1 VADHSRG
8 VWIRV
13 PLELSIPR
21 LLNEAG
27 YPVDSS
33 RSAQRRI
40 QLFDTGD
47 RRLAAAG
54 AELSFNER
62 DGWCWRRGTLGHPKL
77 PPREWNA
84 PSAAPQAQVMEW
96 SRAYRRGR
104 PLAARA
110 SVTVHRRSHHVT
122 DGQSHRLLTFA
133 EERVDE
139 VVDDRW
145 RPRIRRISV
154 VAGGEDAS
162 AQSALGLVRDAA
174 LSDEPTLALLRPALV
189 RAPRLRLPYPE
200 STGTRELF
208 VRSATLSVIQWLY
221 FDCELSGGA
230 APEALRKLRVALRRL
245 RSDLQAFA
253 AVLDREWAGRLR
265 NRFGELARHLG
276 VVRDAEVLTAR
287 LSALIST
294 LPETDQ
300 RAALPLIDV
309 AAAQLEA
316 RRAELLDI
324 LATNDYLTALDDA
337 VAAVTRPRWA
347 GSADDAPPVTRLVRR
362 PWRRLRD
369 HVAAVG
375 DTADDHELHRM
386 RILAKRARYATEAS
400 VPAMGDAAARCAQ
413 RLAELQTILGD
424 HHDAV
429 VAREWLQQ
437 QAAAAAGLSFA
448 AGELAAL
455 ELIDLTASSDRWRQ
469 AWAAASH
476 RQDWRWLRS

>member
-1 VADHSRG
+1 VADQSRG
-8 VWIRV
+8 AWIRV

-21 LLNEAG
+21 LLNDAG

-33 RSAQRRI
+33 HSAQRSL

-54 AELSFNER
+54 AELSFNGR

-84 PSAAPQAQVMEW
+84 PSDVPRAQVMEW
-96 SRAYRRGR
+96 SRAYHRGR
-104 PLAARA
+104 PLGARA
-110 SVTVHRRSHHVT
+110 SVTVHHRSHHVT
-122 DGQSHRLLTFA
+122 DGRSHRLLTLA

-139 VVDDRW
+139 RVGGRW
-145 RPRIRRISV
+145 RPRIRRVRV
-154 VAGGEDAS
+154 VEDGDGTS
-162 AQSALGLVRDAA
+162 ALSALGLVRDAA
-174 LSDEPTLALLRPALV
+174 LCDEPTLALLRPALV
-189 RAPRLRLPYPE
+189 RAPRLRLPARE

-208 VRSATLSVIQWLY
+208 QRSATLSVIQWLY

-245 RSDLQAFA
+245 RSDLQTFA
-253 AVLDREWAGRLR
+253 PALDREWAGRLR
-265 NRFGELARHLG
+265 DRFGELARHLG

-287 LSALIST
+287 LSALTSM

-300 RAALPLIDV
+300 RTALPLHDV

-337 VAAVTRPRWA
+337 VAAATKPRWA
-347 GSADDAPPVTRLVRR
+347 GSAGDAPPVARLVRR

-369 HVAAVG
+369 HVAAAG
-375 DTADDHELHRM
+375 DGELHRM
-386 RILAKRARYATEAS
+386 RILAKRARYAAEAA
-400 VPAMGDAAARCAQ
+400 VPAVGDDAARCAQ
-413 RLAELQTILGD
+413 RLAELQTVLGD

-429 VAREWLQQ
+429 VTREWLQR
-437 QAAAAAGLSFA
+437 QAAASAGLSFG

-455 ELIDLTASSDRWRQ
+455 ELINLTAARDRWRE
-469 AWAAASH
+469 AWATASH
-476 RQDWRWLRS
+476 KQDWRWLRS